1 MKISISKEL
10 YSRNTLLKTCYK
22 FTDDFYIHLSSNR
35 DRYEIDIGNML
46 AYPLFPEKN
55 SNDNILCAGVTSV
68 NNLED
73 IENLSFMV
81 QPTINES
88 ASTLSSD
95 DIIYEKMINIKDY
108 INNQN
113 D

>member
-1 MKISISKEL
+1 
-10 YSRNTLLKTCYK
+10 
-22 FTDDFYIHLSSNR
+22 
-35 DRYEIDIGNML
+35 
-46 AYPLFPEKN
+46 
-55 SNDNILCAGVTSV
+55 V

-95 DIIYEKMINIKDY
+95 DIIYEKMINFKDY
-108 INNQN
+108 INNEN